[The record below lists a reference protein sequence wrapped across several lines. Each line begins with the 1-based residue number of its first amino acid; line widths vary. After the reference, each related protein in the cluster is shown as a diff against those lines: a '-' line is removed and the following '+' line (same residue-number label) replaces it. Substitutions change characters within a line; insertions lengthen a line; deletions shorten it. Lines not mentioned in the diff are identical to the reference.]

1 MFSGQGVQYVNM
13 ARELYEVEPI
23 FQEQVDICA
32 DILKPH
38 LGLDIRQILYPS
50 EQQTETASAQLQQTA
65 IAQPALFLI
74 EYALAKLWISWG
86 VRPTAM
92 IGHSIGEYV
101 AATLADVFCL
111 EDALAVVAARGQMM
125 QQQSPGSM
133 LAVPLSEAE
142 VRSFLGKELSLAAI
156 NSPSACVV
164 SGKTEVVEALQNYL
178 ASKNID
184 CRLLHTSHAFH
195 SQMMEP
201 ILVAFTEQVKKVNP
215 KPSKIPFISNLTG
228 TWIKQDEATN
238 PHYWSQ
244 HLRSCVRF
252 SPGISELLKQS
263 EGIFLEVGPGR
274 TLSTLTKQHLT
285 PEAKQVVLTSLRHPK
300 EQQADIAFIF
310 NTLGRLWMAGTKIDW
325 SEFYTHEQC
334 YRVPL
339 PTYPFERQ
347 RYWIEAKTP
356 SFLSGELGQLW
367 SSATN
372 VAEAETKETSTNHA
386 RPKLDNCYVAPTNEF
401 EEQIAKIWQQI
412 LGIQQVGIYD
422 NFFELGGDS
431 LIATQFASRLQA
443 NFPVELP
450 LREIL
455 LQALTVAKQAE
466 MIEELLLE
474 KITELSEEE
483 VQTILTT

>member
-1 MFSGQGVQYVNM
+1 
-13 ARELYEVEPI
+13 
-23 FQEQVDICA
+23 
-32 DILKPH
+32 ILIPH

-74 EYALAKLWISWG
+74 EYALAKLWMSWG

-101 AATLADVFCL
+101 AATLAGVFSL
-111 EDALAVVAARGQMM
+111 EDVLAVVAIRGQMM
-125 QQQSPGSM
+125 QQQPPGSM
-133 LAVPLSEAE
+133 LAVPLPEAE

-164 SGKTEVVEALQNYL
+164 SGKTEVVEALQTYL

-201 ILVAFTEQVKKVNP
+201 ILASFTEQVQKINP
-215 KPSKIPFISNLTG
+215 KPPQIPFISNLTG
-228 TWIKQDEATN
+228 TWIKQDEAQN

-263 EGIFLEVGPGR
+263 EAIFLEVGPGR
-274 TLSTLTKQHLT
+274 TLSTFTRQHLA
-285 PEAKQVVLTSLRHPK
+285 PEAKQLVLTSLRHPQ

-310 NTLGRLWMAGTKIDW
+310 NTLGRLWLAGTKIDW
-325 SEFYTHEQC
+325 SEFYSHKQC
-334 YRVPL
+334 YRIPL
-339 PTYPFERQ
+339 PTYPFERR

-356 SFLSGELGQLW
+356 SLLSDELNQD
-367 SSATN
+367 SSDTTN
-372 VAEAETKETSTNHA
+372 ISETETKAN
-386 RPKLDNCYVAPTNEF
+386 LGNDYVAPTNEL
-401 EEQIAKIWQQI
+401 EAKIAKIWQEI
-412 LGIQQVGIYD
+412 LGIPQISIYD

-431 LIATQFASRLQA
+431 LIATQLASRLQA
-443 NFPVELP
+443 IFPVELP
-450 LREIL
+450 LRELL
-455 LQALTVAKQAE
+455 LQALTIAKQAE
-466 MIEELLLE
+466 TIEEILLE
-474 KITELSEEE
+474 KIAELPEEE
-483 VQTILTT
+483 VEIILNQ